1 VGTLVALPLYLW
13 LSPALPMEVF
23 VLLLCA
29 MFAAGTW
36 ACQVT
41 GRHLGVHDHGAMVWD
56 EITAFLLVLF
66 LTPREPLWQ
75 ASAFALFRTFDVLKP
90 PPIRHVE
97 DMLRNGVGVMFDDV
111 IAAFYAL
118 LCLALYKF
126 LIG

>member
-1 VGTLVALPLYLW
+1 MVALPLYFW
-13 LSPALPMEVF
+13 VSPAVSEALF
-23 VLLLCA
+23 VLLLCV

-36 ACQVT
+36 CCQVT

-66 LTPREPLWQ
+66 FTPREPLWQ
-75 ASAFALFRTFDVLKP
+75 ASAFVLFRLFDVLKP
-90 PPIRHVE
+90 PPMRHVE
-97 DMLRNGVGVMFDDV
+97 DLSRNGLGVMFDDM

-126 LIG
+126 LIE